1 VSTES
6 ALTQLSDSSAAAV
19 RGVLEVF
26 VGDEVSVGDVT
37 VMADGQSPFVGLP
50 VPAIAVSVSYAGG
63 VGGGNVFVIS
73 KLGARRLAAR
83 MMTDEP
89 PDTAEDDL
97 SELELSAVAD
107 ASNQM
112 MAATAVATG
121 NVLGQEVGISAPET
135 KLITEEREAEA
146 AYGQAGHTAS
156 VAFTVCG
163 EPALLIQLIPT
174 NFVARLSRSVDEP
187 ASEVDELSEDANGYS
202 VDGDSMLGVPV
213 RLWAEL
219 GRFRMELGRAI
230 SLAPGAVVELEEAVD
245 APVELFVNGALFGH
259 GELLVA
265 DDGTWAVR
273 IGDLVTAA
281 DVVTDNGGL
290 T

>member
-1 VSTES
+1 MSTDS
-6 ALTQLSDSSAAAV
+6 VLTQLADASAAAL
-19 RGVLEVF
+19 RGALEVF
-26 VGDEVSVGDVT
+26 VADEVSVGDVT
-37 VMADGQSPFVGLP
+37 VTADGQSPFTGLP
-50 VPAIAVSVSYAGG
+50 VPSMAVSVSYAGG
-63 VGGGNVFVIS
+63 VRGGNVFVIS

-83 MMTDEP
+83 MMTEEP

-97 SELELSAVAD
+97 TELELSAVAD

-112 MAATAVATG
+112 MAATAMATG
-121 NVLGQEVGISAPET
+121 NALGQEIEIAAPET
-135 KLITEEREAEA
+135 KFIDEERELEEA
-146 AYGQAGHTAS
+146 YEQAAHAAT

-163 EPALLIQLIPT
+163 EPASLIMLIPT
-174 NFVARLSRSVDEP
+174 DFVVTLNRAFDDQ
-187 ASEVDELSEDANGYS
+187 ASQVDELSEDANGYS

-273 IGDLVTAA
+273 VGDLVRAA
-281 DVVTDNGGL
+281 DVVTND
-290 T
+290 